1 MALELSSSIPTW
13 INGVPCI
20 PVENVNITK
29 GRPTKRRKGG
39 FGYIGKQ
46 RGQVDPQIKVT
57 LPLQATPD
65 QFFDPVHDILDD
77 DAPDFRFEWV
87 KDGRRY
93 AATGCSIS
101 QDDDDTNNDG
111 DGNRNITIIPGV
123 VRKIS

>member
-46 RGQVDPQIKVT
+46 LFKRLLLKVNSKTANWIALLFWLPT
-57 LPLQATPD
+57 L
-65 QFFDPVHDILDD
+65 H
-77 DAPDFRFEWV
+77 
-87 KDGRRY
+87 
-93 AATGCSIS
+93 
-101 QDDDDTNNDG
+101 
-111 DGNRNITIIPGV
+111 
-123 VRKIS
+123 RKSF